1 MTTRHLLAVLAVAGI
16 VAIVVLSP
24 ARQWTIE
31 LVSWIRDRGPTSA
44 VVFAAAYVLAAVL
57 LLPGSALTLG
67 AGFIYGAFWG
77 SLLVIP
83 SATIGAIVAFAISR
97 RMARGWVARKVEGDH
112 RFAALDRAIGRTG
125 FKIILLTRLSPIF
138 PYNFLNYA
146 LGITD
151 VRMRDYAAATALGM
165 LPGTIMYV
173 YLGSLVTTA
182 ADLGEQRAGSWFY
195 WVGGIVAVVG
205 GIAVTWIARRA
216 LQRELAQVR
225 A

>member
-1 MTTRHLLAVLAVAGI
+1 MTTRHLLAVLAAAGI

-44 VVFAAAYVLAAVL
+44 MVFAAAYVLAAVL

-83 SATIGAIVAFAISR
+83 SATIGALAAFAISR
-97 RMARGWVARKVEGDH
+97 RIARGWVARKVAGDH

-125 FKIILLTRLSPIF
+125 FKITLLTRLSPIF
-138 PYNFLNYA
+138 PYSFLNYA

-151 VRMRDYAAATALGM
+151 VRMRDYAVATAVGM

-182 ADLGEQRAGSWFY
+182 TDLGEQRAGGWFY
-195 WVGGIVAVVG
+195 WVGGIVAVAG

-216 LQRELAQVR
+216 LQRELAQAR